1 MSRQTSLADQLG
13 RIRQWFA
20 QRVWRRVFWYTTAR
34 QDLLGHASDQFG
46 LITVVGREHYEQLH
60 RRYPIRRAAD
70 LRRVLRLEFSAS
82 ERHFFWLG
90 PLIGDEREVIVFRLR
105 STCPQDDL
113 KSVFWVPESVIVIE
127 LAKELGMLEVDRD
140 GCRYFA
146 APNGMCVVAGGV
158 IQSAP
163 LFALA
168 AGLAADAPSRVVGSA
183 DLLARIPSALARLSL
198 ADWWGFRSPISSD
211 RVREFAIP
219 ASAMVGLLLTI
230 YLAVGSAYL
239 WSMQMWR
246 NQQLAALGPEVT
258 SLLAQ
263 QRAVDLMAS
272 ERRAIT
278 DLVSTAKPAWPLWQL
293 AEVIWRA
300 SGTIYSITLDDDRI
314 NVRCTAPDATA
325 VLKAL
330 QAVPGVRDVQFD
342 AAVRQTA
349 GGQEFVV
356 TLIRDA
362 KPRSKS

>member
-1 MSRQTSLADQLG
+1 MSRQTSIADQFG

-20 QRVWRRVFWYTTAR
+20 QRVRRRVFWYTTTR
-34 QDLLGHASDQFG
+34 QDLLGQTSDQFG
-46 LITVVGREHYEQLH
+46 LVTVVGREHYEQLH

-70 LRRVLRLEFSAS
+70 LRRVLRLEFSAA

-90 PLIGDEREVIVFRLR
+90 PLVGDERDVIVFQLR

-113 KSVFWVPESVIVIE
+113 KSVFWVPESVIAIA
-127 LAKELGMLEVDRD
+127 LAKELGLLEVDRD

-158 IQSAP
+158 IQSRP

-168 AGLAADAPSRVVGSA
+168 AGLAADATSRVIDSA
-183 DLLARIPSALARLSL
+183 DLLARIPNALAGLSL

-211 RVREFAIP
+211 RVREFALP

-230 YLAVGSAYL
+230 YLAAGSVYL
-239 WSMQMWR
+239 WSMQTWR

-272 ERRAIT
+272 ERRAIAE
-278 DLVSTAKPAWPLWQL
+278 LVSTAKPAWPLWQL
-293 AEVIWRA
+293 AEVIWRT

-314 NVRCTAPDATA
+314 NIRCTAPDATA

-330 QAVPGVRDVQFD
+330 QAVPSVRDVQFD

-362 KPRSKS
+362 KSRGKS